1 VEDGRLR
8 NDKDYPGSKEAFYGI
23 FGDPERLDKNFQQL
37 VWFRTQ
43 LTMYASAR
51 AVPTARA
58 MRVQCVCNATPRVLH
73 ATRGDGEL
81 SGDWDCTRG
90 RAFLSPVCA
99 RE

>member
-1 VEDGRLR
+1 MEDGRLR

-43 LTMYASAR
+43 LTMYARAC

-73 ATRGDGEL
+73 YPL
-81 SGDWDCTRG
+81 G
-90 RAFLSPVCA
+90 RRAE
-99 RE
+99 R